1 MCNKHINIGK
11 FYAEDILSEKKEYA
25 FLCDVYSEEKDNST
39 KFYAK
44 LNDGRIFEV
53 FQDSDYTFSLQ
64 IDMDHQY
71 NLLSEDKIIAKD

>member
-11 FYAEDILSEKKEYA
+11 FYAEDILSEEKEYA

-53 FQDSDYTFSLQ
+53 FQDSDYTFSLY
-64 IDMDHQY
+64 IAEDLQY
-71 NLLSEDKIIAKD
+71 NLISEETVISKQ